1 MTTEALSAIPPSA
14 TTITPTGPRA
24 LPLIGHLVDMSRD
37 TLGFFEKSAR
47 EHGDVTR
54 LQLGAWPA
62 LLINNSELIEQVLVK
77 QHQNFVKNRVFWR
90 QLEALL
96 GNGLFT
102 AEGNDWLRQRKL
114 AAPAFATQPLSSYA
128 PHMVSLTE
136 KMLER
141 WQDGQ
146 EIDLHHE
153 TMTLAL
159 RIAAKTLL
167 DADIEAELN
176 DMELA
181 GNWVIDEVAAR
192 FSRPVVVPDW
202 VPLPGHRRYMKGIA
216 IIDRLVYRI
225 IKDHRSGK
233 KPAAG
238 FLGLLMEG
246 RDETGKALT
255 DTQLRDEICNML
267 LAGYETSALSMSWGF
282 HILGQHRDIQD
293 RLAAE
298 VRRVCGDRPVGHEDI
313 PALSEIEHA
322 VIETMRL
329 LPPGWAI
336 GREAIEDTR
345 IGSYDVPKGT
355 TVILSPWVTQRDPR
369 YFDDPLEFRPDRWAG
384 DFRRRLP
391 RFAYFPFG
399 GGPRVCIGNRFAMM
413 EAMLLLATI
422 VRRFDVERL
431 MDKPVKLLPSIT
443 LRPQGGIWVK
453 LHKRG

>member
-1 MTTEALSAIPPSA
+1 MTTQALSGVAPGNAIVPD
-14 TTITPTGPRA
+14 GPKG
-24 LPLIGHLVDMSRD
+24 LPLLGHLVDMSRD
-37 TLGFFEKSAR
+37 TLGFFERSAR
-47 EHGDVTR
+47 TYGDVTR
-54 LQLGAWPA
+54 LQVGAWPA
-62 LLINNSELIEQVLVK
+62 LLLNNSDLIEQVLVK
-77 QHQNFVKNRVFWR
+77 QHENFTKNRVFWR

-102 AEGNDWLRQRKL
+102 AEGAAWQRQRKL
-114 AAPAFATQPLSSYA
+114 AAPAFATQPLATYA
-128 PHMVSLTE
+128 PHMVALTE
-136 KMLER
+136 TMLAR
-141 WQDGQ
+141 WQDGA

-176 DMELA
+176 DMERA

-225 IKDHRSGK
+225 IADHRSGR

-246 RDETGKALT
+246 RDETGQALT
-255 DTQLRDEICNML
+255 GSQLRDEICNML

-282 HILGQHRDIQD
+282 HLLGQHRDIQD

-298 VRRVCGDRPVGHEDI
+298 VREVCGDRPVSHEDI
-313 PALSEIEHA
+313 PALKQIEYA
-322 VIETMRL
+322 VIEIMRV

-336 GREAIEDTR
+336 GREAIADTR
-345 IGSYDVPKGT
+345 IGDYEVKKGT
-355 TVILSPWVTQRDPR
+355 TVILSPWVTHRDPR
-369 YFDDPLEFRPDRWAG
+369 YFDEPLAFRPERWAG
-384 DFRRRLP
+384 DFRRQLP

-399 GGPRVCIGNRFAMM
+399 GGPRICIGNRFAMM

-422 VRRFDVERL
+422 VRKFDVERL
-431 MDKPVKLLPSIT
+431 MDRPVKLLPSIT

-453 LHKRG
+453 LHRRG